1 MSWTFEIYPSRHLN
15 ANGGA
20 QMLPGRTVFTVPDTV
35 TPRDICLTVTSVT
48 SRTSP
53 NYRAA
58 YIYNIYT
65 NVDTPFTLDF
75 TEYTITWDV
84 ANQVY
89 FETLRG
95 TGNYPCGAG
104 SAQYVASSSVFAD
117 VSPATSADVT
127 GGCIID
133 ATSTTTNGRDEA
145 IEYFNA
151 VTNAYM
157 DIDIF
162 TSGADGNKLITI
174 DWDNIDNIPTGMYP
188 ASYYVKIHADDD
200 GQGGRNL
207 AICPYNNK
215 QYQITY
221 QNALSEMFETE
232 QAAAI
237 NNGWLFINVFLVHNE
252 GEEIIEDQAAHF
264 KVLRDG
270 SITDETDPGEAG
282 NRDTH
287 PNTSPRH
294 NGEYADGTG
303 SLTGDDAGQ
312 ALSVDN
318 ILTTSYAVSETDLGL
333 FGDWLWANDLQQT
346 LFGNQVSPM
355 ENILSCKRIPFDVDT
370 GTPTTIWLGNINS
383 GVSANFAGT
392 NTHKQ
397 SVGSLTIPMPCGGT
411 FLDEQNNISI
421 YLPYC
426 GIHSIPTSICYDK
439 TLETIT
445 LPNTNTFDV
454 PKLTPRTLTVE
465 YVFDMIYGSCAALL
479 YMDSSLFGV
488 YNGSCGVDIPLTQS
502 NRASNQL
509 ALNKDGG
516 NMVTGIITSTVGG
529 MISGAMAGGLIGAGI
544 GGLIGAGESALGG
557 ALRTK
562 NNAVNQETHFTTS
575 GGFSSQIASF
585 MPSSVMVFVEYTD
598 EGAGEQA
605 FTDFEKV
612 YAHENGFPCNLNLN
626 MGDIVGYTELA
637 GSIEIDSIPCLEEE
651 RILLKQALQEGFYL

>member
-1 MSWTFEIYPSRHLN
+1 MGYSFSCRKDGHTAGNVWYYKTTVTAVMLPNVYYVRVHYTDTGAYSMWAFYDGIVPGTKAETFVDRYAYNYQQTLQNDTVIESYAVANVCYLRPQGVSDIITGAPMYNEMIEGTGAELSQVAIHQQLALN
-15 ANGGA
+15 A
-20 QMLPGRTVFTVPDTV
+20 
-35 TPRDICLTVTSVT
+35 
-48 SRTSP
+48 
-53 NYRAA
+53 RA
-58 YIYNIYT
+58 YF
-65 NVDTPFTLDF
+65 DTP
-75 TEYTITWDV
+75 
-84 ANQVY
+84 
-89 FETLRG
+89 
-95 TGNYPCGAG
+95 
-104 SAQYVASSSVFAD
+104 
-117 VSPATSADVT
+117 
-127 GGCIID
+127 
-133 ATSTTTNGRDEA
+133 STP
-145 IEYFNA
+145 
-151 VTNAYM
+151 YM
-157 DIDIF
+157 DCDIF
-162 TSGADGNKLITI
+162 TSGADGNKLITLK
-174 DWDNIDNIPTGMYP
+174 WDNIQNIPDGMYP
-188 ASYYVKIHADDD
+188 ASYYLRIHADDD
-200 GQGGRNL
+200 GQGGRNI
-207 AICPYNNK
+207 AICPYVDK
-215 QYQITY
+215 EYQITY
-221 QNALSEMFETE
+221 QNVLSQMFESE
-232 QAAAI
+232 QATAI
-237 NNGWLFINVFLVHNE
+237 TNGWLYLNVYLMHNDSD
-252 GEEIIEDQAAHF
+252 GGVVDQSLHF
-264 KVLRDG
+264 KVFRDG
-270 SITDETDPGEAG
+270 SITDETDPGEGG
-282 NRDTH
+282 NRGTH

-318 ILTTSYAVSETDLGL
+318 ILTTSYAVSETDLGS

-370 GTPTTIWLGNINS
+370 GTTTTIWLGNINS
-383 GVSANFAGT
+383 GVAAHFAGT

-411 FLDEQNNISI
+411 FLDEQNNVSI

-439 TLETIT
+439 TLETVT
-445 LPNTNTFDV
+445 LPNGNTFDV
-454 PKLTPRTLTVE
+454 PKLTPRTLSVE

-479 YMDSSLFGV
+479 YMGGSLFGV

-516 NMVTGIITSTVGG
+516 NMVTGIVTSTVGG

-598 EGAGEQA
+598 EGAGTQA
-605 FTDFEKV
+605 FTDFQKV

>member
-1 MSWTFEIYPSRHLN
+1 MGVYLFSAVGDFDQL
-15 ANGGA
+15 GA
-20 QMLPGRTVFTVPDTV
+20 QYAVNMMEQITIIGAPARY
-35 TPRDICLTVTSVT
+35 CKMC
-48 SRTSP
+48 
-53 NYRAA
+53 NY
-58 YIYNIYT
+58 
-65 NVDTPFTLDF
+65 F
-75 TEYTITWDV
+75 
-84 ANQVY
+84 
-89 FETLRG
+89 
-95 TGNYPCGAG
+95 
-104 SAQYVASSSVFAD
+104 VASSWGVVRNNYVAFEGDYSNLTASVEIIKYD
-117 VSPATSADVT
+117 WNGATYVPGQTYT
-127 GGCIID
+127 GTYTGYYD
-133 ATSTTTNGRDEA
+133 
-145 IEYFNA
+145 A
-151 VTNAYM
+151 VTDITTFYGTVGTGASMWGFAPPTTADCYTTDLNENMFYLARQFFDIPTTPYM
-157 DIDIF
+157 DIDIN
-162 TSGADGNKLITI
+162 TSGADGNKLITLK
-174 DWDNIDNIPTGMYP
+174 WDNIQNIPAGMYP
-188 ASYYVKIHADDD
+188 ASYYVRIHADDD
-200 GQGGRNL
+200 GQAGANL
-207 AICPYNNK
+207 VTCPYNDK
-215 QYQITY
+215 EYQITY

-232 QAAAI
+232 QAQAI
-237 NNGWLFINVFLVHNE
+237 NNGWLYINAFLMHNDND
-252 GEEIIEDQAAHF
+252 GPTVDQNAHF
-264 KVLRDG
+264 KVFRDG

-282 NRDTH
+282 NRGTH

-346 LFGNQVSPM
+346 VFGNQVAPM

-370 GTPTTIWLGNINS
+370 GTTTTIWLGNIDS
-383 GVSANFAGT
+383 HVAAHFAGT

-397 SVGSLTIPMPCGGT
+397 TIGGGITIPMPCGGT
-411 FLDEQNNISI
+411 FLDEQNNVSI

-445 LPNTNTFDV
+445 LPNGNTFDV
-454 PKLTPRTLTVE
+454 PKLTARTLTVE
-465 YVFDMIYGSCAALL
+465 YVFDMIYGTCAALL
-479 YMDSSLFGV
+479 YMDGSLFGV

-516 NMVTGIITSTVGG
+516 NMVTGIVTSTVGG

-651 RILLKQALQEGFYL
+651 RVLLKQALQEGFYL

>member
-1 MSWTFEIYPSRHLN
+1 
-15 ANGGA
+15 
-20 QMLPGRTVFTVPDTV
+20 MLSLSSG
-35 TPRDICLTVTSVT
+35 
-48 SRTSP
+48 
-53 NYRAA
+53 
-58 YIYNIYT
+58 
-65 NVDTPFTLDF
+65 
-75 TEYTITWDV
+75 
-84 ANQVY
+84 
-89 FETLRG
+89 
-95 TGNYPCGAG
+95 
-104 SAQYVASSSVFAD
+104 SSSITSGVQSITMNFNGVGANNSCVAINRAPGNDKICFPVFMVDGDYQPYTGTYILVYAD
-117 VSPATSADVT
+117 LHTETYTASIGYSSAYDITYCAPSGFALPSSGSP
-127 GGCIID
+127 ID
-133 ATSTTTNGRDEA
+133 IGTYINDAQTNDLNVALAAGRA
-145 IEYFNA
+145 YFN
-151 VTNAYM
+151 TPQNAYM
-157 DIDIF
+157 DVDVY

-237 NNGWLFINVFLVHNE
+237 NNGWLYINVFLVHNE
-252 GEEIIEDQAAHF
+252 GDSIIVDQETHF
-264 KVLRDG
+264 KVFRDG
-270 SITDETDPGEAG
+270 GITDETDPGQGG
-282 NRDTH
+282 NTDTH

-370 GTPTTIWLGNINS
+370 GTNTTIWLGNIDS
-383 GVSANFAGT
+383 RVAAHFAGT

-397 SVGSLTIPMPCGGT
+397 TIGSGISIPMPCGGT
-411 FLDEQNNISI
+411 FLDEQNNVSI

-445 LPNTNTFDV
+445 LPNGNTFDV
-454 PKLTPRTLTVE
+454 PKLTARTLTVE

-479 YMDSSLFGV
+479 YMDGSLFGV

-516 NMVTGIITSTVGG
+516 NMVAGIVTSTVGG

-598 EGAGEQA
+598 EGAGTQA

-651 RILLKQALQEGFYL
+651 RVLLKQALQEGFYL

>member
-1 MSWTFEIYPSRHLN
+1 MSYAYECTETGHTSGNIWVYRI
-15 ANGGA
+15 
-20 QMLPGRTVFTVPDTV
+20 VVDDDVIV
-35 TPRDICLTVTSVT
+35 TPK
-48 SRTSP
+48 
-53 NYRAA
+53 
-58 YIYNIYT
+58 
-65 NVDTPFTLDF
+65 
-75 TEYTITWDV
+75 
-84 ANQVY
+84 VY
-89 FETLRG
+89 
-95 TGNYPCGAG
+95 
-104 SAQYVASSSVFAD
+104 YVKAINTSSVPNQEAIWAFYDGIPATVSITQTINRYAYNNQQSYSQSLAVESYAQAD
-117 VSPATSADVT
+117 VSYVRPYYVNTNISAAPPVNETVTGTAAQLNDVLLHQGLAQNARDYFDTPATP
-127 GGCIID
+127 
-133 ATSTTTNGRDEA
+133 
-145 IEYFNA
+145 
-151 VTNAYM
+151 YM
-157 DIDIF
+157 DCDIN
-162 TSGADGNKLITI
+162 TSGADGNKLITLK
-174 DWDNIDNIPTGMYP
+174 WDNIQNMPAGMYP
-188 ASYYVKIHADDD
+188 ASYYLRIHADDD
-200 GQGGRNL
+200 GQGGRNI
-207 AICPYNNK
+207 AICPYVDK
-215 QYQITY
+215 EYQITY
-221 QNALSEMFETE
+221 QNVLSQMFESE
-232 QAAAI
+232 QATAI
-237 NNGWLFINVFLVHNE
+237 LNGWLYLNVYLAHNHD
-252 GEEIIEDQAAHF
+252 GAPVIDQSLHF
-264 KVLRDG
+264 KVFRDG
-270 SITDETDPGEAG
+270 SITDETDPGEG
-282 NRDTH
+282 GHRGVH

-370 GTPTTIWLGNINS
+370 GTNTTIWLGNIDS
-383 GVSANFAGT
+383 HVAAHFAGT

-397 SVGSLTIPMPCGGT
+397 TIGSGITIPMPCGGT
-411 FLDEQNNISI
+411 FLDEQNNVSI

-454 PKLTPRTLTVE
+454 PKLTPRTLTCE
-465 YVFDMIYGSCAALL
+465 YVFDMIYGTCAALL
-479 YMDSSLFGV
+479 YMDGSLFGV

-516 NMVTGIITSTVGG
+516 NMVTGIVTSTVGG

-598 EGAGEQA
+598 EGAGKQA

>member
-1 MSWTFEIYPSRHLN
+1 MLYSSGLLEYPNGDIGVLSAKVETNVNYADGVIVAVQNVTGPYISIKLYLCFDGDVNNSESEITVSED
-15 ANGGA
+15 AIAWDGGQGKYVVFRSYTHNTYRQYYA
-20 QMLPGRTVFTVPDTV
+20 AKNITMYDISTSAYSMYTVG
-35 TPRDICLTVTSVT
+35 S
-48 SRTSP
+48 
-53 NYRAA
+53 
-58 YIYNIYT
+58 
-65 NVDTPFTLDF
+65 VDTPLTNALLLTTGD
-75 TEYTITWDV
+75 YND
-84 ANQVY
+84 ALQAARDY
-89 FETLRG
+89 FDT
-95 TGNYPCGAG
+95 
-104 SAQYVASSSVFAD
+104 
-117 VSPATSADVT
+117 PATP
-127 GGCIID
+127 
-133 ATSTTTNGRDEA
+133 
-145 IEYFNA
+145 
-151 VTNAYM
+151 YM
-157 DIDIF
+157 DIDVF
-162 TSGADGNKLITI
+162 TSGADGNKLITV
-174 DWDNIDNIPTGMYP
+174 DWDNIQNLPADMYP
-188 ASYYVKIHADDD
+188 ASYFVKIHADDD
-200 GQGGRNL
+200 GQAGRNL
-207 AICPYNNK
+207 ALCPYNNK
-215 QYQITY
+215 EYQVTY
-221 QNALSEMFETE
+221 QSAISQMFESE
-232 QAAAI
+232 QTAAYT
-237 NNGWLFINVFLVHNE
+237 NGYIYINVFLCHNE
-252 GEEIIEDQAAHF
+252 GSEVEIDQSAHF

-282 NRDTH
+282 NRGTH

-370 GTPTTIWLGNINS
+370 GSATTIWLGNIDS
-383 GVSANFAGT
+383 HVAAHFAGT

-397 SVGSLTIPMPCGGT
+397 PVGSGISIPMPCGGT
-411 FLDEQNNISI
+411 FLDEQNNVSI

-445 LPNTNTFDV
+445 LPNGNTFDV

-479 YMDSSLFGV
+479 YMGGSLFGV

-605 FTDFEKV
+605 FTDFQKV

>member
-1 MSWTFEIYPSRHLN
+1 MGYAYSCTEDGHTSGNIWTFLINVDDTNIGISDCYYVKAVNTSSVPNSEAVWCFYNGITPGVSQVSAGITRYAYNNRQEFPQNVTVESYAQSDVSYVRPPFVSTSLESYPAIN
-15 ANGGA
+15 E
-20 QMLPGRTVFTVPDTV
+20 VV
-35 TPRDICLTVTSVT
+35 TGTSVELNNVLLHQGLAQNA
-48 SRTSP
+48 RT
-53 NYRAA
+53 YF
-58 YIYNIYT
+58 
-65 NVDTPFTLDF
+65 DTP
-75 TEYTITWDV
+75 
-84 ANQVY
+84 
-89 FETLRG
+89 
-95 TGNYPCGAG
+95 
-104 SAQYVASSSVFAD
+104 
-117 VSPATSADVT
+117 ATP
-127 GGCIID
+127 
-133 ATSTTTNGRDEA
+133 
-145 IEYFNA
+145 
-151 VTNAYM
+151 YM
-157 DIDIF
+157 DCDIF
-162 TSGADGNKLITI
+162 TSGADGNKLITLE
-174 DWDNIDNIPTGMYP
+174 WDNIQNIPAGMYP
-188 ASYYVKIHADDD
+188 ASYYLRIHADDD
-200 GQGGRNL
+200 GQGGRNI
-207 AICPYNNK
+207 AICPYVDK
-215 QYQITY
+215 EYQVTY
-221 QNALSEMFETE
+221 QNVLSQMFESE
-232 QAAAI
+232 QATAI
-237 NNGWLFINVFLVHNE
+237 LNGWLYLNVYLAHNDD
-252 GEEIIEDQAAHF
+252 GAPVIDQSLHF
-264 KVLRDG
+264 KVFRDG

-370 GTPTTIWLGNINS
+370 GTNTTIWLGNINS
-383 GVSANFAGT
+383 GVAAHFAGT
-392 NTHKQ
+392 KTHKQ
-397 SVGSLTIPMPCGGT
+397 PIGSGISIPMPCGGT
-411 FLDEQNNISI
+411 FLDEQNNVSI

-479 YMDSSLFGV
+479 YMDGSLFGV

-516 NMVTGIITSTVGG
+516 NMVAGIVTSTVGG

-651 RILLKQALQEGFYL
+651 RVLLKQALQEGFYL

>member
-1 MSWTFEIYPSRHLN
+1 MVNCSVEITNPEILPESYYIKQLS
-15 ANGGA
+15 ATVDAQGA
-20 QMLPGRTVFTVPDTV
+20 VCVVNTALHRIYVWFYNPTDPNDTYTV
-35 TPRDICLTVTSVT
+35 THVRKNDTSYTAAGHFAPNSIRPEVYKSDIMGLD
-48 SRTSP
+48 
-53 NYRAA
+53 RAGA
-58 YIYNIYT
+58 TFNG
-65 NVDTPFTLDF
+65 TPAVI
-75 TEYTITWDV
+75 ITD
-84 ANQVY
+84 
-89 FETLRG
+89 
-95 TGNYPCGAG
+95 GNPAD
-104 SAQYVASSSVFAD
+104 QY
-117 VSPATSADVT
+117 
-127 GGCIID
+127 D
-133 ATSTTTNGRDEA
+133 ATVINDVYD
-145 IEYFNA
+145 YFNQPS
-151 VTNAYM
+151 TPYM
-157 DIDIF
+157 DIDVF
-162 TSGADGNKLITI
+162 TSGADGNKLITV
-174 DWDNIDNIPTGMYP
+174 DWDNIQNLPAGMYP
-188 ASYYVKIHADDD
+188 ASYFVKIHADDD
-200 GQGGRNL
+200 GQAGRNL
-207 AICPYNNK
+207 ALCPYKNK
-215 QYQITY
+215 EYQVTY
-221 QNALSEMFETE
+221 QSAISQMFEIE
-232 QAAAI
+232 QTAAYT
-237 NNGWLFINVFLVHNE
+237 NGYIYINVFLCHNE
-252 GEEIIEDQAAHF
+252 GSEVAIDQRAHF
-264 KVLRDG
+264 KVFRDG
-270 SITDETDPGEAG
+270 SITDETDPGEGG
-282 NRDTH
+282 NRQTH

-346 LFGNQVSPM
+346 VFGNQVSPI

-370 GTPTTIWLGNINS
+370 GTNTTIWLGNIDS
-383 GVSANFAGT
+383 HVAAHFAGT

-397 SVGSLTIPMPCGGT
+397 TVGSLAIPMPCGGT
-411 FLDEQNNISI
+411 FLDEQNNVSI

-454 PKLTPRTLTVE
+454 PKLTPRTLSVE

-516 NMVTGIITSTVGG
+516 NMVTGIVTSTVGG